1 MGLFPKHLQYI
12 AYLMNELCPSIVH
25 AVQTDFARARSFPWR
40 SQCSSSLRSI
50 HSTPGWLYR
59 FSTTPDAMVV
69 RDSPR
74 NQDFTVID
82 SGHVTANLSRYSP
95 VPGPCY
101 GVFFENDLSQKL
113 CFLCLMVIFL
123 GALRNPDESWLEFCS
138 PGPKMAC
145 SSLVLRCSALFCAC
159 SACTR
164 TSVPATPG

>member
-95 VPGPCY
+95 V
-101 GVFFENDLSQKL
+101 
-113 CFLCLMVIFL
+113 
-123 GALRNPDESWLEFCS
+123 GAPLRLRTLEQVPIGGS
-138 PGPKMAC
+138 
-145 SSLVLRCSALFCAC
+145 V
-159 SACTR
+159 
-164 TSVPATPG
+164 VPACLSLGLRVEVSSSPMVPNGLTRRS